1 MADAFV
7 SLAAI
12 QPLLPT
18 TSTTGGASTASGTV
32 QPRPPTGIY
41 GTVRNIGVKTK

>member
-7 SLAAI
+7 SLAAL

-18 TSTTGGASTASGTV
+18 TSKGGSSNASGTV
-32 QPRPPTGIY
+32 QPSPPTGIY
-41 GTVRNIGVKTK
+41 GVVRNIGVKTK